1 MDLIRDKIDKLLLEL
16 SSDNLIDIAKNLNID
31 VKEEKNKRTLL
42 RLLQKYIDNIDQE
55 EHLRAL
61 INGFKKD
68 YETKGDTV
76 ADTSGDQNNTG
87 ATLSDQK
94 KPGESNGVANGN
106 NNGLEN
112 GNALSGKSLY
122 DLLGARGVDDQISA
136 FHKDFEIKDFIGE
149 VGQRDKLSYI
159 ILLKQIKEG
168 IEKGHSDK
176 EIVNAVLRAIT
187 PGLYLRNV

>member
-1 MDLIRDKIDKLLLEL
+1 M
-16 SSDNLIDIAKNLNID
+16 
-31 VKEEKNKRTLL
+31 
-42 RLLQKYIDNIDQE
+42 
-55 EHLRAL
+55 

-68 YETKGDTV
+68 YETKDDTV

-112 GNALSGKSLY
+112 ENALSGKSLY

-136 FHKDFEIKDFIGE
+136 FHKDFEIKGFIGE
-149 VGQRDKLSYI
+149 VGQRDKLSYV

-187 PGLYLRNV
+187 PGLYLRNVLETTEDLSLGRLVRPGPQGGLCHLKREVGRFLSPL